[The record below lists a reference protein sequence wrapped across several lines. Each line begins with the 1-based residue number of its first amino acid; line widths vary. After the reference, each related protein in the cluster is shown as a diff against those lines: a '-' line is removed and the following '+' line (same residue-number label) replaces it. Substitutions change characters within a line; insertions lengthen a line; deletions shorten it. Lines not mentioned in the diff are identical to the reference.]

1 MTPLKSLKLLLVLGG
16 FVLSLTGGCLA
27 GTGTPAG
34 GGAARSI
41 FAGAP
46 GDTPGGSSFAGPSS
60 TGGGSGGDGLGD
72 GPGVGEEAG
81 TTSDTPI
88 TVFGTPLGSSNIPHC
103 APRGT
108 TVFFDEAATAVTG
121 KTDELGRREI
131 LIKSHAFVQYP
142 STPPEPLSM
151 QSVFFMNP
159 DDDKESYGMSA
170 LQTGG
175 CVFARAFAPPEA
187 AGKIVRLTTSVLV
200 CADERPDIDTSGTNA
215 VSVAALGLTLG
226 STWVSGTLDVALPA
240 ETVENTLSDCGAPVD
255 VRDQIRQ
262 DAVFD
267 QLIKQRIEYH
277 QQGDS
282 SKPQPYRNDVILQ
295 PAFKQ

>member
-1 MTPLKSLKLLLVLGG
+1 M
-16 FVLSLTGGCLA
+16 TGGCLT

-72 GPGVGEEAG
+72 GPGAAEEAG

-88 TVFGTPLGSSNIPHC
+88 TVFGTPLGTSNIPHC

-108 TVFFDEAATAVTG
+108 TVFFDEAATAITG

-131 LIKSHAFVQYP
+131 LIKSHAFAQYP
-142 STPPEPLSM
+142 NMPPDPLSM

-159 DDDKESYGMSA
+159 DDDDKESYGMSA
-170 LQTGG
+170 TQSGG

-187 AGKIVRLTTSVLV
+187 AGKIIRLTTSVLV
-200 CADERPDIDTSGTNA
+200 CGPDRPNIDTTGTNA
-215 VSVAALGLTLG
+215 PAVMALGLTLG
-226 STWVSGTLDVALPA
+226 STWVSGTLDVALPS
-240 ETVENTLSDCGAPVD
+240 ETVETSLSDCGVPVD

-262 DAVFD
+262 DAVFE
-267 QLIKQRIEYH
+267 QLVKQRMEYH
-277 QQGDS
+277 QQDDS
-282 SKPQPYRNDVILQ
+282 PQPRTYRNDVILQ